1 MLLES
6 HPVLVEFIDSNPSAL
21 EFLHNEQSHADLNT
35 LALILSLQRIYG
47 GNLVVRLQGISSV
60 SSRFIEL
67 YGDGQ
72 ITVLHAPA
80 RINILGEHIDYVSY
94 LPTASLTL
102 GSREH
107 DMLMLFR
114 GSAVSKVR
122 GASTD
127 PEYPSFVFDFGNEP
141 SDASGDTRTDWASF
155 LSQHPAGPPNWAN
168 YVKGAIEFA
177 RFKFGTKLTK
187 GFDFLVDSTVPA
199 GSGASSSSAL
209 VVLAS
214 AAVRESN
221 KIRYKAEQLALDAS
235 KAEWYVGTRGG
246 AMDHITIC
254 LARLRHAVLI
264 NYQANHARTIML
276 PAVRFRWVTFFSSPA
291 EKSRAVMVEYN
302 ERAAVSRVVIPA
314 LIETWKTS
322 DPARYEM
329 WQQTMASLDAGS
341 WTAIEIAGGLLET
354 LPATISLDQLEN
366 VSPAAVA
373 ELRSSFPALVEQR
386 CNVPLQVRSR
396 AFHHLG
402 EIRRVARAIAIL
414 DSSKDTD
421 IDSSMHSLGKLL
433 NDSHASLRDLYG
445 VSTTDLEELIEII
458 RSDSNV
464 YGSRLMGGGFG
475 GNVLAI
481 TQENSVSE
489 LIEKVQN
496 EYYRPR
502 GRNALEEGSV
512 MVSTAGDGLMELQPD
527 IVWREALEEF
537 NSLDN
542 QLKYRNDVVSMLDHV
557 SVAESTIALVP
568 IVVAAGKGS
577 RAQRTGL
584 EVAKPLAMVLGV
596 PSIVHVIRNIRTG
609 LKKLSRPIV
618 IVSPDTDAA
627 VRAALAGEEVSYVL
641 QRQPFG
647 TGDAVLSAA
656 DLLAGFQGRVLVVW
670 STQPVIRPET
680 IRRTSTIAHLLD
692 EYDMILPT
700 TFKERPYA
708 PLVRDD
714 CARVKAA
721 YETHSENLERP
732 SFGETN
738 IGLFLLKSKPMF
750 ETLGEL
756 RRRYWDES
764 CECYDRPRGELGFPN
779 ELINEFGKSQKGVF
793 ACAIAASEEEQGIK
807 ELADIERCER
817 IILQNR
823 ASNEH
828 LP

>member
-1 MLLES
+1 MIASQLQQASTAALALLES
-6 HPVLVEFIDSNPSAL
+6 HPVLVEFIDSHLSAL
-21 EFLHNEQSHADLNT
+21 EFLHHEQSHADLNT

-94 LPTASLTL
+94 LQTASLTL

-114 GSAVSKVR
+114 GSDVSKVR

-127 PEYPSFVFDFGNEP
+127 PEYPSFVFDFGNEV
-141 SDASGDTRTDWASF
+141 SDENSSDTQTGWASY
-155 LSQHPAGPPNWAN
+155 LSQHPAGAPNWAN

-177 RFKFGTKLTK
+177 RFTFGTKLTK

-214 AAVRESN
+214 AAVRKSN
-221 KIRYKAEQLALDAS
+221 KIKYKAEQLALDAS

-264 NYQANHARTIML
+264 NYQSNHARTITL
-276 PAVRFRWVTFFSSPA
+276 PAARFRWVTFFSSPA

-314 LIETWKTS
+314 LIEAWKTS
-322 DPARYEM
+322 EPARYEV
-329 WQQTMASLDAGS
+329 WQQTIASLDAGS
-341 WTAIEIAGGLLET
+341 LTAIEIAEGLLET

-366 VSPAAVA
+366 VSPGAVA

-402 EIRRVARAIAIL
+402 EIRRVAQAIAIL
-414 DSSKDTD
+414 DSSKDIGSD

-433 NDSHASLRDLYG
+433 DESHSSLRDLYG

-481 TQENSVSE
+481 TQDNRVSE
-489 LIEKVQN
+489 LIEKVQK
-496 EYYRPR
+496 EYYGPR

-512 MVSTAGDGLMELQPD
+512 MVSTAGDGLMELEPD

-537 NSLDN
+537 NSLGN
-542 QLKYRNDVVSMLDHV
+542 HSKYRNDVVSMLDHV
-557 SVAESTIALVP
+557 SVAESTFALVP

-584 EVAKPLAMVLGV
+584 EVAKPLAMLLGV
-596 PSIVHVIRNIRTG
+596 PSIVHV
-609 LKKLSRPIV
+609 
-618 IVSPDTDAA
+618 
-627 VRAALAGEEVSYVL
+627 
-641 QRQPFG
+641 
-647 TGDAVLSAA
+647 
-656 DLLAGFQGRVLVVW
+656 
-670 STQPVIRPET
+670 
-680 IRRTSTIAHLLD
+680 
-692 EYDMILPT
+692 
-700 TFKERPYA
+700 
-708 PLVRDD
+708 
-714 CARVKAA
+714 
-721 YETHSENLERP
+721 
-732 SFGETN
+732 
-738 IGLFLLKSKPMF
+738 
-750 ETLGEL
+750 
-756 RRRYWDES
+756 
-764 CECYDRPRGELGFPN
+764 
-779 ELINEFGKSQKGVF
+779 
-793 ACAIAASEEEQGIK
+793 
-807 ELADIERCER
+807 
-817 IILQNR
+817 
-823 ASNEH
+823 
-828 LP
+828 